1 MKQTDLFT
9 KFLLRLTVMLELA
22 IFCIVLASCE
32 NFLNG
37 EQTKN
42 EILDAIAYNNAPSCT
57 IILDD
62 SDVAGSFLSGS
73 EKNCKVGYTID
84 VQFSVKSKDYVY
96 MGMKA
101 VSKSNPAVSRSE
113 YVKFTDLSTE
123 EEKQAGNYK
132 VQIKLQKKCDDI
144 MIKPVCLLIPQ
155 VTQVSPL
162 NDNTT
167 YPQDT
172 SIKVAF
178 NKPVNLSDF
187 ADENGFLKNISITS
201 GETNLLDT
209 TTEDGPHYKAPY
221 LENEGKTLVIP
232 IVKGNYLFKNS
243 SATTMKIDVTV
254 NLLGLKDAVEN
265 ENVEFVQNEYSFTF
279 KVNSQKDNVAP
290 QLKTLRIARTQE
302 DAENGTNLIAMD
314 EFTHYADSSK
324 YNDDSTVVAQNIQN
338 HHVNKVW
345 IYFEANDLDS
355 GVDALEIKEQL
366 IRKTT
371 GNEIQGIIYNRD
383 NQGAKKNSYCKNQT
397 GNNEFSDCIE
407 YEFNSDD
414 DGVVKLEFVLKDRA
428 ENGTNGQAVDLIKDT
443 VCELPLDIYNSTRF
457 VEDYEDE
464 YPFEV
469 WLTIVSGSYT
479 YITDIAG
486 NEYKDYYPSQDN
498 LEEKGS
504 VEIIGCYYGYDENNL
519 EYIDLQQTD
528 YTFRQANTT
537 YIQKTVLFNAD
548 PYKNVIVQGVI
559 RDTAGNI
566 KRIGKVIP
574 SAMDVLYADLSDTN
588 SVKLFVNNI
597 DHKQFLLNRRYQEQ
611 LDSQKSSY
619 THIYTGSSDFYK
631 GSLVSENIAKLF
643 GNKPK
648 DGYYSFTA
656 VWYSEFPN
664 KPMQFTSYRGKPV
677 IIKKEGDTYSL
688 VNTGNEIISVSQSD
702 VPVIEVRAD
711 PPAVNSGL
719 RQIHVTY
726 KNLVPE
732 PKLKYFI
739 HYKAKAPGT
748 CYGYSAAL
756 DFYIPTEYCSYDF
769 TAVVMNEN
777 GQTCESL
784 EPVTIDL
791 SADNIPPVVSRTP
804 PQLAHP
810 LNQLLFNS
818 LAPAFSTLTIKIE
831 DKSLKNDSQ
840 TATIK
845 YVFSDT
851 NEEIIDWSQD
861 SRVHETKLIELEDTA
876 STNVWG
882 FDVVSY
888 EQKYAYNCYVL
899 VNDLCGNF
907 TEAQFVVQG
916 NKEANLGLKYE
927 NSSFSVSHSYL
938 TIEKSFI
945 NTQNKWQQC
954 EDTGNN
960 LNFSSTEKDSFIKL
974 HIWKSYCTGGGGY
987 KESFFDYVYFYP
999 QYYILSGTGTP
1010 VVCELK
1016 NVSQGLFGY
1025 DISADQPCFVHT
1037 MYCPLNLGDHAQDWL
1052 NSGYETGLVMK
1063 NKSFTYSYDN
1073 ASEVPDGYY
1082 YTTVVHFADGST
1094 FMIPVKQKN

>member
-1 MKQTDLFT
+1 MKNCFTRLCRVGILLFLPL
-9 KFLLRLTVMLELA
+9 FLFV
-22 IFCIVLASCE
+22 SCE

-62 SDVAGSFLSGS
+62 SDGTGTFLAGS
-73 EKNCKVGYTID
+73 EKSCKVGYTID
-84 VQFSVKSKDYVY
+84 VQFSLTSKGYVY
-96 MGMKA
+96 TGMKA
-101 VSKSNPAVSRSE
+101 VSKSNSTVSRSE

-132 VQIKLQKKCDDI
+132 LQIKLQKKCDDI
-144 MIKPVCLLIPQ
+144 MIKPVCLLVPKI
-155 VTQVSPL
+155 TQVFPL
-162 NDNTT
+162 NDNTP

-172 SIKVAF
+172 SIKITF

-201 GETNLLDT
+201 GETNLLDK
-209 TTEDGPHYKAPY
+209 TTEDGPHYKSPY
-221 LENEGKTLVIP
+221 LEDEGETLVIP

-265 ENVEFVQNEYSFTF
+265 ENVEFAQNEYSFTF

-290 QLKTLRIARTQE
+290 KLKTLRIARTQE

-314 EFTHYADSSK
+314 EFTHYADSAN

-355 GVDALEIKEQL
+355 GVDGLEIKEQL

-383 NQGAKKNSYCKNQT
+383 NQGAKNNSYCKNQT

-414 DGVVKLEFVLKDRA
+414 DGVVKLEFIVKDRA
-428 ENGTNGQAVDLIKDT
+428 ENDTAGKSVDLIKDT
-443 VCELPLDIYNSTRF
+443 VCELTLEFSNQIRF
-457 VEDYEDE
+457 ADDYEDE

-469 WLTIVSGSYT
+469 WLTIVSGFYT

-498 LEEKGS
+498 LEETGT

-528 YTFRQANTT
+528 LQYLQIGWT
-537 YIQKTVLFNAD
+537 YICKKAIFNAD
-548 PYKNVIVQGVI
+548 PYKNIIVQGVI

-566 KRIGKVIP
+566 KKIGTVIP
-574 SAMDVLYADLSDTN
+574 STMDILFADLSTIAETN
-588 SVKLFVNNI
+588 SIKLFVDNTEQ
-597 DHKQFLLNRRYQEQ
+597 KQFFLNRRYQEQ
-611 LDSQKSSY
+611 LDSPKSSY
-619 THIYTGSSDFYK
+619 DNIYPSSSDFYK
-631 GSLVSENIAKLF
+631 GSLVSENITTLF

-648 DGYYSFTA
+648 DGYYSFSA
-656 VWYSEFPN
+656 YWILK
-664 KPMQFTSYRGKPV
+664 KPTQPRSFSSYRGKPI

-688 VNTGNEIISVSQSD
+688 VNTTNETIPVSQSD
-702 VPVIEVRAD
+702 VPVIEVSAD
-711 PPAVNSGL
+711 SPVVNSGE
-719 RQIHVTY
+719 RKIHVTY
-726 KNLVPE
+726 KNFVPD
-732 PKLKYFI
+732 PRLKYFI
-739 HYKAKAPGT
+739 HYKAKAPGS
-748 CYGYSAAL
+748 CDGYSASL
-756 DFYIPTEYCSYDF
+756 EFPVPSEYCSYDF
-769 TAVVMNEN
+769 TVVVMNEN

-791 SADNIPPVVSRTP
+791 SADNVPPVVSRTP
-804 PQLAHP
+804 PPDGHP
-810 LNQLLFNS
+810 LNQLLFKY
-818 LAPAFSTLTIKIE
+818 LAPTFSTLTIKIE
-831 DKSLKNDSQ
+831 DKNLKNDTQ

-845 YVFSDT
+845 YAFSESND
-851 NEEIIDWSQD
+851 EIIDWAQD
-861 SRVHETKLIELEDTA
+861 SRVRETKLIELEDTA
-876 STNVWG
+876 TTDVWA
-882 FDVVSY
+882 FDIVSY

-899 VNDLCGNF
+899 VQDLCGNF
-907 TEAQFVVQG
+907 TEGQFVVQG
-916 NKEANLGLKYE
+916 NKEDNLGLKYE
-927 NSSFSVSHSYL
+927 NSRFSVADDYAIK
-938 TIEKSFI
+938 IEKNFI
-945 NTQNKWQQC
+945 NSENKWQQC
-954 EDTGNN
+954 ANTGNN
-960 LNFSSTEKDSFIKL
+960 FSFSSEENNSFIKL
-974 HIWKSYCTGGGGY
+974 HLWRSYNTGGGGY

-999 QYYILSGTGTP
+999 QYYILKGTDTP
-1010 VVCELK
+1010 VVCDLK
-1016 NVSQGLFGY
+1016 NISQGLFGY

-1037 MYCPLNLGDHAQDWL
+1037 MYCPFNLGDHAQDWL

-1073 ASEVPDGYY
+1073 ASEVPGGYY

-1094 FMIPVKQKN
+1094 FMTPVQQKN